1 MSIKLAVVSDS
12 HNALPDLEKLLNRLD
27 SEGIRHLAHAGD
39 FMTAGVET
47 LFERYPQ
54 ITCYVAIGN
63 CDGYGNI
70 IAAVRRL
77 PNVTLDTVV
86 HFELA
91 GRHFGLSHIEGMA
104 EKSLQ
109 DQTID
114 VFIHGHTHRAEVR
127 EQNKGLTVNPGSLME
142 GAGFMIINVPSLQIE
157 RRFLLT

>member
-12 HNALPDLEKLLNRLD
+12 HNALLDLEKLLIRLD
-27 SEGIRHLAHAGD
+27 SEGIKNLAHAGD

-47 LFERYPQ
+47 LFERYRH
-54 ITCYVAIGN
+54 ITCHIAIGN

-70 IAAVRRL
+70 IAAVRHL

-86 HFELA
+86 HFELG
-91 GRHFGLSHIEGMA
+91 GRYFGISHIEGMA
-104 EKSLQ
+104 ERSLK
-109 DQTID
+109 DQPVD

-127 EQNKGLTVNPGSLME
+127 ERDRTLTVNPGSLME
-142 GAGFMIINVPSLQIE
+142 GAGFMVIDVSTLQVE